1 MLKRID
7 RFFIVI
13 LFSVFSSAA
22 LADPLLENA
31 FDAPGDWQIFST
43 AAVHLSRR
51 VVTDS
56 AQSRLCI
63 DYAANDDGG
72 NITLVRTSSQS
83 YPANFSL
90 QLTLDNNRDIDN
102 FQMYQVDSAGGYA
115 WFSKPIQIPHVS
127 AWQTVRFSQDQLITS
142 SSVND
147 SIPLRLRKSNQIQL
161 RFHVAA
167 TTDGHLCFASL
178 TRHPEPMPA
187 VVNYHPVVT
196 VDTAPAL
203 QNYIV
208 DGNPAT
214 YWLSGSRK
222 HQTITLDLGAST
234 ELGGAIVDWIAGLQA
249 TRYSVRI
256 SSDGRNWNLIHS
268 VAFGLNPSQWLAFP
282 ATQARYIRFD
292 LDDGLNWRY
301 GLKEIRLQPPE
312 FSNTPNAFVSA
323 YARNFPL
330 GRFPPFFSQNS
341 SQVAPIGADGG
352 HDFAVMT
359 HYGAIELAHDGISV
373 EPMFVV
379 DHKKIYDW
387 ANIRAEQH
395 LVDDYLPIPSV
406 SLKSPY
412 FYASVTAFNH
422 NSGENISTI
431 GRYTLQNT
439 SNAEHLF
446 TLALAVRPFRA
457 SQMFNAWDE
466 SGGVTPI
473 NQLSISGRDVHVNGG
488 LSFTVQRAPDIAIV
502 TPFEAG
508 IDFSHLLDD
517 KPSRSSAIDDSTG
530 LASGLL
536 LYTFHLGPGESQTF
550 LLSAPLTGQ
559 PINLDHFDES
569 AAQASAEKKW
579 RRSLN
584 VFRIELPGETKSLLD
599 SFRTAY
605 AHALMCRDWS
615 AAFSQPQSYT
625 RCHFRNHYSVVEPFL
640 RLGQFSA
647 VRDFLVASVSDH
659 LKNRLALC
667 CQTSTDPS
675 LAAITN
681 VGAWIHAM
689 YDDARFSGDKSF
701 SLAAW
706 PHLAQWFASLPDP
719 SSAQTPVRSQ
729 LSPFTPFGVFPAF
742 AMQEATSGVQAP
754 RWESLWTLVGLANGA
769 QMAKDLQKNDES
781 SLFSL
786 RGDALTRYL
795 TLSTQ
800 QNQTDKHPAAHDLAV
815 DFDRARRNLAAITPI
830 FRGVDPFNPQT
841 SASDHSDWEQIEGQL
856 HAQTGD
862 AVFLDQWQTLAAMIR
877 ARSRERAWRLA
888 ETLLQFRQPVHWN
901 QWPTSIVSTP
911 SNRFF
916 HGDLPDVTASANF
929 INAVLDFFVYE
940 EPNDKSLVIASGF
953 PLHWFTGT
961 VPIIIEGIHTPYGL
975 LNYQITHPDSAH
987 VRVMI
992 EEGTAIPPGGI
1003 VLYSPFA
1010 TSTAKVFVNHQATDF
1025 DANQAIVVH
1034 AVPTTIDITL
1044 PPNDAPL
1051 APTH

>member
-1 MLKRID
+1 MKRID
-7 RFFIVI
+7 CFFIVI
-13 LFSVFSSAA
+13 LFGVYCSAA
-22 LADPLLENA
+22 LADSLLDNA
-31 FDAPGDWQIFST
+31 FDRPGDWQIVST

-51 VVTDS
+51 VVADS
-56 AQSRLCI
+56 AQPRLCL
-63 DYAANDDGG
+63 DYAASDDGG
-72 NITLVRTSSQS
+72 DITLTRRYSLR

-90 QLTLDNNRDIDN
+90 QLTRDNNRDIAD
-102 FQMYQVDSAGGYA
+102 FQIHLVDSAGGYA
-115 WFSKPIQIPHVS
+115 WFSKPIQLPHVA
-127 AWQTVRFSQDQLITS
+127 AWQTDRFSQDQLIPAA
-142 SSVND
+142 SVND
-147 SIPLRLRKSNQIQL
+147 TIPLSLLKSNQVQL

-178 TRHPEPMPA
+178 ALHPEPAP
-187 VVNYHPVVT
+187 VVANYHPAVT

-208 DGNPAT
+208 DGNAAT

-234 ELGGAIVDWIAGLQA
+234 EIGGAIVDWIAGLQA

-268 VAFGLNPSQWLAFP
+268 VLFGMNPSQWLAFP
-282 ATQARYIRFD
+282 ATSARYIRFD
-292 LDDGLNWRY
+292 LEDGLNWRY
-301 GLKEIRLQPPE
+301 GLKEIRLQPPA
-312 FSNTPNAFVSA
+312 FSKTPNAFIRA
-323 YARNFPL
+323 YARHFPL

-341 SQVAPIGADGG
+341 SQTIPIGSDGG

-379 DHKKIYDW
+379 DHKKTYDW

-395 LVDDYLPIPSV
+395 LVDDYLPIPTV

-412 FYASVTAFNH
+412 FHASVTAFNH
-422 NSGENISTI
+422 SSGENISTI

-439 SNAEHLF
+439 SNADHTF
-446 TLALAVRPFRA
+446 TFALAVRPFRA
-457 SQMFNAWDE
+457 SQMFNGWDE

-473 NQLSISGRDVHVNGG
+473 NQLSISGREVHVNGG
-488 LSFTVQRAPDIAIV
+488 LSFTVQRAPDVAIV

-508 IDFSHLLDD
+508 SDFSHLLDD

-536 LYTFHLGPGESQTF
+536 LYTFHLRPGESQTF
-550 LLSAPLTGQ
+550 LLSAPLFGQ
-559 PINLDHFDES
+559 PVSLDHFDES
-569 AAQASAEKKW
+569 AAQANAEKKW

-584 VFRIELPGETKSLLD
+584 VLRIELPGETKSLLD

-625 RCHFRNHYSVVEPFL
+625 RCHFSNHYSVVEPFL

-647 VRDFLVASVSDH
+647 VRDFLLASVSDH
-659 LKNRLALC
+659 LKNRLAMC
-667 CQTSTDPS
+667 CQTNTDPS
-675 LAAITN
+675 LASITN

-701 SLAAW
+701 SLATW

-719 SSAQTPVRSQ
+719 TSAQTPVLSQ
-729 LSPFTPFGVFPAF
+729 LAPFAPFGVFPAF
-742 AMQEATSGVQAP
+742 AIRDATGVAPSP
-754 RWESLWTLVGLANGA
+754 RWKSLWTLVGLANGA
-769 QMAKDLQKNDES
+769 QMAKDLQKDDDS

-795 TLSTQ
+795 VLSRQ
-800 QNQTDKHPAAHDLAV
+800 QNQTDKHALENGLPV
-815 DFDRARRNLAAITPI
+815 DFDLARHKFAAITAI
-830 FRGVDPFNPQT
+830 LQGIDPFKPQT
-841 SASDHSDWEQIEGQL
+841 AASDHSDWEQIEGQL

-877 ARSRERAWRLA
+877 ARSRERAWRFA
-888 ETLLQFRQPVHWN
+888 ETLLQFRQPLGWN
-901 QWPTSIVSTP
+901 QWPTAIVSTP

-916 HGDLPDVTASANF
+916 YGDLPDLTASANF
-929 INAVLDFFVYE
+929 INAVLDLFVYE
-940 EPNDKSLVIASGF
+940 EANDNSLVIASGF
-953 PLHWFTGT
+953 PLRWFTGT
-961 VPIIIEGIHTPYGL
+961 VPIIMEGIHTPYGL

-1003 VLYSPFA
+1003 VFYSPFA
-1010 TSTAKVFVNHQATDF
+1010 TSAAKVLVNHQATDW
-1025 DANQAIVVH
+1025 DAKQAIVVH
-1034 AVPTTIDITL
+1034 AVPTAIDITL
-1044 PPNDAPL
+1044 PPDDSLL
-1051 APTH
+1051 APSH